1 MKQSNEDRSNTLKQK
16 RDIISLIQSQ
26 KKTTKKSGA
35 TYQSYVRLEKEAIEA
50 YNTITPQRN

>member
-26 KKTTKKSGA
+26 KKTTKKRGA
-35 TYQSYVRLEKEAIEA
+35 TYRSYVRLEKEAIEA
-50 YNTITPQRN
+50 FNTITSQRN

>member
-35 TYQSYVRLEKEAIEA
+35 TYRSYVRLEKEAIEA